1 MSTPNHA
8 SASLLV
14 ALQGIDVTYAGQSV
28 LRQLNFEVSAGRN
41 VWLTGPS
48 GAGKTTLLRLI
59 AGLDAPDSGTVSIE
73 GRLCSTTGTL
83 VVPPHQRGLALV
95 FQDLGL
101 WPNLT
106 AIGNVLLGL
115 SGLRLSRADRRARAQ
130 SALEACGLTRL
141 ADRTPARLSGGEQQ
155 RVALARALAVEPRLL
170 LLDEPFTGLDLVTR
184 QALLDQLAHLCAERR
199 VTVILASHQAA
210 DAAELHAE
218 TAVLEDGLI
227 ADRGELELLL
237 TTPRSRTLAEIKR
250 RLQRPELKT
259 AD

>member
-1 MSTPNHA
+1 MSTLNTANA
-8 SASLLV
+8 SSSLV
-14 ALQGIDVTYAGQSV
+14 ALQGINVAHGGRLV
-28 LRQLNFEVSAGRN
+28 LRQLSFELAAGRN

-48 GAGKTTLLRLI
+48 GAGKTTLLRII
-59 AGLDAPDSGTVSIE
+59 AGLDAPDSGTVSME
-73 GRLCSTTGTL
+73 GHLCSTAGAV

-106 AIGNVLLGL
+106 ACGNVLLGL
-115 SGLRLSRADRRARAQ
+115 SGLRLSRAERRARAHA
-130 SALEACGLTRL
+130 ALDACGLTQL

-170 LLDEPFTGLDLVTR
+170 LLDEPFTGLDLLTR
-184 QALLDQLAHLCAERR
+184 QALLDQLARLCAERR
-199 VTVILASHQAA
+199 VTVLLASHQAG
-210 DAAELHAE
+210 DAAELQAE

-237 TTPRSRTLAEIKR
+237 NAPRSRTLAEIKR
-250 RLQRPELKT
+250 RRR
-259 AD
+259 